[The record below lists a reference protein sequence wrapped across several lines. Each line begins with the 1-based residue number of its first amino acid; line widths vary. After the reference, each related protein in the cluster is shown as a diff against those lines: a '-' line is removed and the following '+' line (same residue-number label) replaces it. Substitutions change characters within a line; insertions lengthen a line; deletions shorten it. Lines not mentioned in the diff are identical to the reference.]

1 MLADIC
7 PVSMC
12 ESEETG
18 MEELRVDEA
27 IFLYH
32 IDQLKHEENEDV
44 CRIASVL
51 LEAHRLIKHKFQKLK
66 VSVSILQPF

>member
-1 MLADIC
+1 MLGNDIR

-12 ESEETG
+12 DSQAAGED
-18 MEELRVDEA
+18 ELFVDET

-32 IDQLKHEENEDV
+32 IDQLKHEENRDI

-51 LEAHRLIKHKFQKLK
+51 LEAHRLIKNKFQDMK
-66 VSVSILQPF
+66 VSEGSLI